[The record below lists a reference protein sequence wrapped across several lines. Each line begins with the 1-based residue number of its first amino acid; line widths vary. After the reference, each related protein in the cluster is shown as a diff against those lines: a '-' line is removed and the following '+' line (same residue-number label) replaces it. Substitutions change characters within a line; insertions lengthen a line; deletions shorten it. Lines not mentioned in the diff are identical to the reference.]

1 MKHDS
6 TEVMKMS
13 YSVQFVVNFLNEK
26 LGKRVGKQI
35 LVVILLVFGVKKKVI
50 KEMLR
55 TSDVTLSK
63 YSKALK
69 NEELQSIFEQNYNQ
83 PQSEL
88 EKYREEIERELE
100 NNPQATRR
108 GAAIKIEEITGIKRS
123 LPRIGKFLKKGAFE
137 AAP

>member
-1 MKHDS
+1 M
-6 TEVMKMS
+6 V
-13 YSVQFVVNFLNEK
+13 YGVQFVVKFLAER

-35 LVVILLVFGVKKKVI
+35 LVIILLVFGVEKKVI
-50 KEMLR
+50 KEILH

-69 NEELQSIFEQNYNQ
+69 NEDLQSIFEQNYNQ

-88 EKYREEIERELE
+88 EKFREKIELEFE

-108 GAAIKIEEITGIKRS
+108 SAAIKIEEITGIKRS
-123 LPRIGKFLKKGAFE
+123 LPRIGKFLKKGASK
-137 AAP
+137 AAR

>member
-1 MKHDS
+1 
-6 TEVMKMS
+6 MS
-13 YSVQFVVNFLNEK
+13 YGVQFVVSFLTQK

-35 LVVILLVFGVKKKVI
+35 LVIALLVFGVEKKRI
-50 KEMLR
+50 KLLLG

-69 NEELQSIFEQNYNQ
+69 SENLQSIFEQNYNN

-88 EKYREEIERELE
+88 EKHREKIERELE

-108 GAAIKIEEITGIKRS
+108 GAAVKIEEITGIKLS
-123 LPRIGKFLKKGAFE
+123 LPRIGNFLKKGASKTGQ
-137 AAP
+137 

>member
-1 MKHDS
+1 
-6 TEVMKMS
+6 MS
-13 YSVQFVVNFLNEK
+13 YGIEFVTRFLTEK

-35 LVVILLVFGVKKKVI
+35 LVIALQVFGVEKKRI
-50 KEMLR
+50 KALLG

-69 NEELQSIFEQNYNQ
+69 NEDLQSVFEQNYNQ

-88 EKYREEIERELE
+88 EKYREMIELELE

-108 GAAIKIEEITGIKRS
+108 GAAVRIEEITGIKRS
-123 LPRIGKFLKKGAFE
+123 LPRIGKFLKKGASKVV
-137 AAP
+137 P

>member
-1 MKHDS
+1 
-6 TEVMKMS
+6 MS
-13 YSVQFVVNFLNEK
+13 YGVNFVVNFLIQK

-35 LVVILLVFGVKKKVI
+35 LVIALLVFGVEKKII
-50 KEMLR
+50 KALLA

-69 NEELQSIFEQNYNQ
+69 NEDLQSIFEQNYNQ

-88 EKYREEIERELE
+88 EKYRETIEREFE

-108 GAAIKIEEITGIKRS
+108 GAAVRIEEITGIRRS
-123 LPRIGKFLKKGAFE
+123 LPRIGKFLKKGASKV
-137 AAP
+137 AQ

>member
-1 MKHDS
+1 
-6 TEVMKMS
+6 MS
-13 YSVQFVVNFLNEK
+13 YGVQFVLGFLTQK
-26 LGKRVGKQI
+26 FGKRVGKQI
-35 LVVILLVFGVKKKVI
+35 LVIVLLVFGVEKKRI
-50 KEMLR
+50 KELIG

-63 YSKALK
+63 YSKSLR
-69 NEELQSIFEQNYNQ
+69 NEDLQSIFEQNYNQ

-108 GAAIKIEEITGIKRS
+108 GAAVKIEEITGIKRS
-123 LPRIGKFLKKGAFE
+123 LPRIGKFLKKGASN